1 MGFSHGF
8 STTIVTGSDAKS
20 VPVPHTFMAVPD
32 VACRPT
38 SGQNAHLKPPVW
50 QGCYSPDAEQRVLV
64 TPKAPEKHRVQADK

>member
-20 VPVPHTFMAVPD
+20 VPVPHTFMAAFD

-50 QGCYSPDAEQRVLV
+50 QVATARREQRVLV